1 MTSEIEHHQKMG
13 SSKLPT
19 LMTKTHIHKT
29 ESHEISPLI
38 IKDIPSLHVSSNEES
53 NDVKIYKSEN
63 TKIQSINSSGNEP
76 AIRNIS
82 HKPVN
87 VPVLKQRKQQN
98 EILNPNIKRIQKSTF
113 QRKIRYDKN
122 GIEINHKN
130 KKNVKVTFKDEIEG
144 EDFCEI
150 IDIENF
156 KEYMKGGYGKAGR
169 KDSYVRAV
177 NATCSCNIL

>member
-1 MTSEIEHHQKMG
+1 MASEIEHHQKQG
-13 SSKLPT
+13 STKLPT
-19 LMTKTHIHKT
+19 LMTKSHIHKT

-38 IKDIPSLHVSSNEES
+38 IKDSTSLYVSSNEES

-76 AIRNIS
+76 PLRNIS
-82 HKPVN
+82 HKQIN

-98 EILNPNIKRIQKSTF
+98 EILNPNIKRIQRSTF
-113 QRKIRYDKN
+113 QKKIRYDKN

-144 EDFCEI
+144 EEFCEI

-177 NATCSCNIL
+177 NATCSCNIF